1 MARTISKQ
9 EAVGSFGE
17 VLGSLSDDEETVI
30 VDERGNRIAVVIS
43 PDEFEKLSYDRFWAT
58 VDRIRERNAHLDPD
72 TVLDDITAIVEE
84 VRQER
89 HEKRQPSVQGGD

>member
-9 EAVGSFGE
+9 QAVGAFGE

-43 PDEFEKLSYDRFWAT
+43 PEEFDRFKIDRAWET
-58 VDRIRERNAHLDPD
+58 VRRVQDRNADNDPD
-72 TVLDDITAIVEE
+72 EVMKFVTEVVEE
-84 VRQER
+84 VRQEAYDKQR
-89 HEKRQPSVQGGD
+89 ASSGGH